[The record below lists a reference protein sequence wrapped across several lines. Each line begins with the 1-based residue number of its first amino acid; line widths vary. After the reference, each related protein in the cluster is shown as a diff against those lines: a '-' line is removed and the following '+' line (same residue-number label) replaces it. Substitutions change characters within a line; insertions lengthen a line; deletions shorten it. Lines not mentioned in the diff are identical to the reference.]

1 MLLRSFC
8 VHFEAFFYDKVNL
21 SMIRNYVRYFG
32 AFMLLMVIFVSSA
45 NAQKNDPP
53 SEQFGVGIYGITNF
67 LPSGFEVTYA
77 LDSTIQVGSELSV
90 AISASVG
97 SYLIAPFV
105 RYLYDWIVSPFAQ
118 AGLELYLQPGNTQPG
133 LFLGGGVAFCLN
145 HQINLH
151 GDVDIVNFFPGSSGV
166 TDWFVFRLGAD
177 YFF

>member
-1 MLLRSFC
+1 MTLIVRNAPF
-8 VHFEAFFYDKVNL
+8 VHSAFTSEAFFYDKVNL

-118 AGLELYLQPGNTQPG
+118 AGLEP
-133 LFLGGGVAFCLN
+133 LFAGQATRS
-145 HQINLH
+145 QA
-151 GDVDIVNFFPGSSGV
+151 SS
-166 TDWFVFRLGAD
+166 
-177 YFF
+177 